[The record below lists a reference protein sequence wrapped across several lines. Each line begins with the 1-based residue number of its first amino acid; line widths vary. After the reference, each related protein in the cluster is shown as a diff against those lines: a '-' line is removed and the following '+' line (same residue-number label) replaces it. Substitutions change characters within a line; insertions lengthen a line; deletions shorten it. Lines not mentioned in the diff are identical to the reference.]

1 MRFEWMADGRFVAG
15 MILVG
20 LSLTISGNALFFQPD
35 RHPAPL
41 FFTRPS
47 AALETPKV
55 APMPVGREAGRPDFD
70 AGGTI
75 SQPKARPGTA
85 AEADESSEQKADPIV
100 LAIQQALAD
109 AAYGPV
115 AIDGIAGQETAD
127 AIRRFQ
133 LDQGMEVT
141 GNIDDRLLS
150 RLISVGAMAQR

>member
-1 MRFEWMADGRFVAG
+1 MRFDWMTDGRFVAG
-15 MILVG
+15 TILAG
-20 LSLTISGNALFFQPD
+20 LTLTISGNALFFQSA

-47 AALETPKV
+47 VVEDSAPPLPV
-55 APMPVGREAGRPDFD
+55 ARRPGARSAKGPVV
-70 AGGTI
+70 
-75 SQPKARPGTA
+75 QPKARPDTE
-85 AEADESSEQKADPIV
+85 EASRPQADPIV

-115 AIDGIAGQETAD
+115 AVDGIAGRETTD

-141 GNIDDRLLS
+141 GRIDDRLIS

>member
-1 MRFEWMADGRFVAG
+1 MRFHWLTDGRFVAG
-15 MILVG
+15 TILAG
-20 LSLTISGNALFFQPD
+20 LTLTISGNALFFQSA

-47 AALETPKV
+47 VVKDAAPPLPEARGPGARSDTD
-55 APMPVGREAGRPDFD
+55 PVM
-70 AGGTI
+70 
-75 SQPKARPGTA
+75 QPKARPDTKVDQG
-85 AEADESSEQKADPIV
+85 EASRPQADPIV

-115 AIDGIAGQETAD
+115 AIDGIAGRETTD

-141 GNIDDRLLS
+141 GRIDDRLIS

>member
-1 MRFEWMADGRFVAG
+1 MRFDWMTDNRFVAG
-15 MILVG
+15 TILVG
-20 LSLTISGNALFFQPD
+20 LTLAISGNALFFQSA

-47 AALETPKV
+47 DVETAAPPLPV
-55 APMPVGREAGRPDFD
+55 ARRPEARSDTGS
-70 AGGTI
+70 I
-75 SQPKARPGTA
+75 MQPKSRPHTTSDPG
-85 AEADESSEQKADPIV
+85 EASRPQADPIV

-115 AIDGIAGQETAD
+115 ATDGIAGRETTD

-141 GNIDDRLLS
+141 GRIDDRLIS

>member
-15 MILVG
+15 MILFG
-20 LSLTISGNALFFQPD
+20 LSLTISGNALFLQPD

-47 AALETPKV
+47 AVQETPQA
-55 APMPVGREAGRPDFD
+55 APLPVGRSVGKPDIGAG
-70 AGGTI
+70 ATI
-75 SQPKARPGTA
+75 SQPKARP
-85 AEADESSEQKADPIV
+85 EAVAGSGASPEPKADPIV

-115 AIDGIAGQETAD
+115 AVDGIAGHETSD

-141 GNIDDRLLS
+141 GNIDDRLIS

>member
-1 MRFEWMADGRFVAG
+1 MRYEWIADGRFVAG
-15 MILVG
+15 MIMVG
-20 LSLTISGNALFFQPD
+20 LSLTISGNALFLQPD

-41 FFTRPS
+41 FFTRPP
-47 AALETPKV
+47 AAQASPKV
-55 APMPVGREAGRPDFD
+55 APLPVGREAGSPDLN
-70 AGGTI
+70 AGSPI
-75 SQPKARPGTA
+75 SQPKARPGTVA
-85 AEADESSEQKADPIV
+85 GAGESSEQKADPIV

-115 AIDGIAGQETAD
+115 AIDGIAGHETED